1 MKAFDYTV
9 REQYGI
15 HARPAAL
22 LAGESRKY
30 NCKITISF
38 NGQTAD
44 ASDAVAVMGM
54 NIKFGDMIRMEVRGG
69 EESLAYAGLQNFLLN
84 SPDF

>member
-1 MKAFDYTV
+1 MKSFDYTV
-9 REQYGI
+9 REKYGI

-22 LAGESRKY
+22 LAGESQKY

-38 NGQTAD
+38 HGQTAD

-54 NIKFGDMIRMEVRGG
+54 NIKFGDMIRMEITGR
-69 EESLAYAGLQNFLLN
+69 EENLAYAGLQNFLLN